1 MSEVRR
7 VIETLI
13 QDTGFRYRQEY
24 PMPISVVRQVPV
36 RTSRK

>member
-13 QDTGFRYRQEY
+13 QDLGNRYRTEHD
-24 PMPISVVRQVPV
+24 ILQVSPQ
-36 RTSRK
+36 